1 MFSFPCSEP
10 VHWSMSGSNCC
21 FLACIQVSQ
30 ETGKMVWYSYLFKN
44 FPQNFHYDLVHLG
57 WPCMAWLIASL
68 NSASLFAMTRLL
80 SMKGIQLMYPLNYPI
95 FHNLQDICL
104 SPNLS
109 LFSWPLE
116 TYLLLP
122 TPKSLPLY

>member
-1 MFSFPCSEP
+1 MIKFHILLAIYA
-10 VHWSMSGSNCC
+10 VHEVLMASILGWFAIPSSSGSH
-21 FLACIQVSQ
+21 FVRTL
-30 ETGKMVWYSYLFKN
+30 
-44 FPQNFHYDLVHLG
+44 HYDLVHLG

>member
-1 MFSFPCSEP
+1 MYFFPCFEP
-10 VHWSMSGSNCC
+10 VRWSMSGSNCC

-30 ETGKMVWYSYLFKN
+30 ETGKMVWYSYLFKK
-44 FPQNFHYDLVHLG
+44 FSQNFHYELVHPG

-68 NSASLFAMTRLL
+68 SSASPFAMTRLL
-80 SMKGIQLMYPLNYPI
+80 SMKGIQFMYPLNYPI

-109 LFSWPLE
+109 LFSRPLE